1 MSAGTLLCGSP
12 DAPPVM
18 LIHGLGSSYR
28 VWDRVVALIEPT
40 ARIYAVELDAT
51 GSIDGD
57 ADAVAALLD
66 RPMLLVGHSRGG
78 LVATAVA
85 ERHRE
90 LVSKLI
96 LVCPSWSVSSRLSA
110 NGPTERALSVPLI
123 GDLLWALASPRQQ
136 RRAMQNAFAPGTSV
150 PDQFV
155 ADMRAR
161 GRRSL
166 TDSSRAID
174 DYLKAARLADRLEK
188 LAVPTELI
196 FGRHDARVAAPRD
209 EFSALCNTSL
219 VVLPGIGHSPPWEAP
234 GAVAEV
240 IAHSLASQSRT
251 RGPGSTVIAAQRRNV
266 SG

>member
-1 MSAGTLLCGSP
+1 VSAGSLLCGSP

-28 VWDRVVALIEPT
+28 VWDRVVPLIQPA

-51 GSIDGD
+51 GSIDSD

-110 NGPTERALSVPLI
+110 NRPTERALCVPLI
-123 GDLLWALASPRQQ
+123 GDLLWALASPRRQ

-234 GAVAEV
+234 GAVAEI
-240 IAHSLASQSRT
+240 IAHSLASQSHT
-251 RGPGSTVIAAQRRNV
+251 RDPGSTVIAAQRRKE